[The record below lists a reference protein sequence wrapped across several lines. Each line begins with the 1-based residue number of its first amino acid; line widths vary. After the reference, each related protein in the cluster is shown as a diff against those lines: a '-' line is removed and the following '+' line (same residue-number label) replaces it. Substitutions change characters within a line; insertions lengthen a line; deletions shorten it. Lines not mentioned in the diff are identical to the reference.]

1 MTGNEGRKKK
11 PDYVFFALLF
21 LFFIYLGYVIGTL
34 DRHMLRLEN
43 IADSVT
49 YALRHPLPFRTTE
62 TTMGCIGVAVLAWLL
77 VFVKYVS
84 GLKNYMAG
92 EEYGTARWAKPE
104 EVNKQL
110 ENKKEPHENKIFS
123 EHLRMS
129 LSDRDTGLN
138 NNVVILG
145 GSGAGK
151 SFRFVKPNG
160 YQLSKTSYIYTDPKG
175 ELLRDIGG
183 FLRENGYTVKVLNLV
198 DMESSDGYNPFA
210 YIRNEGDVDKLIT
223 NLIANTTDKNAT
235 KGDPFWEKS
244 ESLYLQ
250 SLMLYEWMESPKQN
264 KIPSFRGVME
274 LLSKAKIPED
284 ENELS
289 ELDEIMYSL
298 EETHPALLAYNKV
311 RRGAVDTVR
320 TIIISANSR
329 LVYMQNEKLLRLLDH
344 DDIDIPSLGVGVHG
358 NKNKKTAL
366 FCVIPV
372 TDKSYNF
379 VVGMLY
385 TCAHKGGSFAARG

>member
-11 PDYVFFALLF
+11 PDYVFFALLL

-175 ELLRDIGG
+175 ELLRDIG
-183 FLRENGYTVKVLNLV
+183 
-198 DMESSDGYNPFA
+198 DS
-210 YIRNEGDVDKLIT
+210 
-223 NLIANTTDKNAT
+223 
-235 KGDPFWEKS
+235 
-244 ESLYLQ
+244 
-250 SLMLYEWMESPKQN
+250 
-264 KIPSFRGVME
+264 
-274 LLSKAKIPED
+274 
-284 ENELS
+284 
-289 ELDEIMYSL
+289 
-298 EETHPALLAYNKV
+298 
-311 RRGAVDTVR
+311 
-320 TIIISANSR
+320 
-329 LVYMQNEKLLRLLDH
+329 
-344 DDIDIPSLGVGVHG
+344 
-358 NKNKKTAL
+358 
-366 FCVIPV
+366 
-372 TDKSYNF
+372 
-379 VVGMLY
+379 
-385 TCAHKGGSFAARG
+385 

>member
-1 MTGNEGRKKK
+1 M
-11 PDYVFFALLF
+11 
-21 LFFIYLGYVIGTL
+21 
-34 DRHMLRLEN
+34 
-43 IADSVT
+43 
-49 YALRHPLPFRTTE
+49 
-62 TTMGCIGVAVLAWLL
+62 
-77 VFVKYVS
+77 
-84 GLKNYMAG
+84 
-92 EEYGTARWAKPE
+92 
-104 EVNKQL
+104 
-110 ENKKEPHENKIFS
+110 
-123 EHLRMS
+123 
-129 LSDRDTGLN
+129 
-138 NNVVILG
+138 
-145 GSGAGK
+145 
-151 SFRFVKPNG
+151 
-160 YQLSKTSYIYTDPKG
+160 
-175 ELLRDIGG
+175 
-183 FLRENGYTVKVLNLV
+183 V